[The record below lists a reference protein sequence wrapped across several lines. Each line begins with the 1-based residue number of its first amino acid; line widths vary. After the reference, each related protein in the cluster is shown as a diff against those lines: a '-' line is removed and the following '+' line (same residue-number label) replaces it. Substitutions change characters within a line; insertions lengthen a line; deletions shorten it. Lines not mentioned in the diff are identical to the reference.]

1 MPQIPVKHDLT
12 AEEHLA
18 EDRRLFQRVED
29 GAADYAWRLWEIA
42 APAVVLGRF
51 GRAAEE
57 VFEAHCER
65 DGVPLVRRF
74 SGGGAVVIGA
84 GCLNFSAVFS
94 LHLHPELADVARS
107 FELVLGRLA
116 SALAIEGLAVSSGTD
131 LAIAGRKVSGNAQRR
146 GRRAL
151 IHHGTLLYA
160 FDPALA
166 TWYLRE
172 PRRQPQYRRGRTHHD
187 FMGSLGVPREHL
199 ASRISGAL
207 ADGGRLW
214 CRRPIQA

>member
-1 MPQIPVKHDLT
+1 
-12 AEEHLA
+12 
-18 EDRRLFQRVED
+18 
-29 GAADYAWRLWEIA
+29 
-42 APAVVLGRF
+42 
-51 GRAAEE
+51 
-57 VFEAHCER
+57 
-65 DGVPLVRRF
+65 
-74 SGGGAVVIGA
+74 
-84 GCLNFSAVFS
+84 VFS

-172 PRRQPQYRRGRTHHD
+172 PRRQPKYRGGRTHHD
-187 FMGSLGVPREHL
+187 FMGSLGVPRDQL
-199 ASRISGAL
+199 AVRLSDAL
-207 ADGGRLW
+207 ANPRQLW
-214 CRRPIQA
+214 RR